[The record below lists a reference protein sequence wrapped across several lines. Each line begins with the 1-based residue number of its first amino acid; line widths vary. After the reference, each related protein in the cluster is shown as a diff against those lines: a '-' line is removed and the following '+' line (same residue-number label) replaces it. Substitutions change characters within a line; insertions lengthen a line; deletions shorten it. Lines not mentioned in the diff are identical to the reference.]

1 VPRREQVEASRRR
14 NRARGIS
21 AAKVRE
27 LREGTFSEDELKAA
41 REAGPAPVRE
51 ERCRRCGAVWR
62 VSGISVRAC
71 PSCGGDVA

>member
-1 VPRREQVEASRRR
+1 MPRREQVEASRRR
-14 NRARGIS
+14 NRKRGIS

-27 LREGTFSEDELKAA
+27 LREGTFSDAEVRELAA
-41 REAGPAPVRE
+41 AGPAPLRE